1 MIEASRIDHGGHAND
16 AAAHLHDTI
25 MYNKVMDLVRH
36 WVDDNPDTVMLS
48 AADHECGGLTL
59 AGFSPLALTNARNTT
74 ATLGPE
80 FANYK
85 GDSPAHFLRTT
96 ILPAYG
102 IYDATEDEIEALIE
116 HKGKGDFSK
125 VLGGVLADRSG
136 VNWSSGGHSAVDV
149 TLFGYGAD
157 CRGREL
163 RSDMAGQHDNTELP
177 YYVEKVLGLDLK
189 KATAA
194 LKKNGVD
201 WVPQPDPSLAKREHL
216 HDH

>member
-1 MIEASRIDHGGHAND
+1 MVEASRIDHAGHAND
-16 AAAHLHDTI
+16 AAGHLHDTI

-59 AGFSPLALTNARNTT
+59 DGFSPLALKNTKNTT
-74 ATLGPE
+74 ATLDPE

-85 GDSPAHFLRTT
+85 GDAPAHFLRTT

-102 IYDATEDEIEALIE
+102 IYDATEDEIKTLIE
-116 HKGKGDFSK
+116 HKGKSDFAN
-125 VLGGVLADRSG
+125 VLGDVLADRAG
-136 VNWSSGGHSAVDV
+136 VSWSSDGHTSVDV
-149 TLFGYGAD
+149 TLFGYGAE
-157 CRGREL
+157 CRGQEL
-163 RSDMAGQHDNTELP
+163 KSDMAGHHDNTDLP
-177 YYVEKVLGLDLK
+177 YYIEKVLGLNLK

-201 WVPQPDPSLAKREHL
+201 WVPQPNPTLAKRDHL
-216 HDH
+216 HQH

>member
-1 MIEASRIDHGGHAND
+1 MVEASRIDHAGHAND
-16 AAAHLHDTI
+16 AAGHLHDTI

-59 AGFSPLALTNARNTT
+59 DGFSPLALKDAKNTT

-102 IYDATEDEIEALIE
+102 IYDATEDEIETLIE
-116 HKGKGDFSK
+116 HKGKSDFSI
-125 VLGGVLADRSG
+125 VLGAVLGDRSG
-136 VNWSSGGHSAVDV
+136 LNWSSDYHTAVDV

-157 CRGREL
+157 CRGKEL
-163 RSDMAGQHDNTELP
+163 KSDMAGQHDNTELP

-201 WVPQPDPSLAKREHL
+201 WVPKPDPNMAKR
-216 HDH
+216 DHTHHH